1 MMSENYSTK
10 GHRFAL
16 KLEKC
21 LFEKINCEWKL
32 EKKTTKLKRKQTSD
46 CMKET
51 FLGNIC
57 RSVIAQPFAM
67 TQGPETLP
75 HR

>member
-1 MMSENYSTK
+1 MSENYSTESR
-10 GHRFAL
+10 RFAL
-16 KLEKC
+16 KWENAC
-21 LFEKINCEWKL
+21 LKK
-32 EKKTTKLKRKQTSD
+32 KKTIVSENWKKTKLKRKQTSD
-46 CMKET
+46 WMKET